1 MKTTLT
7 VDENGV
13 LTFPDEMIKKLG
25 WREGDILQWIDNGDG
40 SWSLKKEEEWHH
52 PESSLAKNK

>member
-13 LTFPDEMIKKLG
+13 LTFPHEMIEKLG
-25 WREGDILQWIDNGDG
+25 WKEGDILQWIDNGDG
-40 SWSLKKEEEWHH
+40 SWSLKKEEEW
-52 PESSLAKNK
+52 K